1 MPSGFGCSDQTLK
14 RKGICQGFT
23 VDEDSCLRHGWELQD
38 GLFEL
43 CLHTRRITFATRG
56 QGAGQVNTRF
66 AASDA
71 DAIHLQV
78 RLVERIIETGL
89 AIMLIFDRK

>member
-23 VDEDSCLRHGWELQD
+23 IDEDGCLRYGWELQD

-43 CLHTRRITFATRG
+43 RLHARRITFAAHC
-56 QGAGQVNTRF
+56 QWPGQVNAGLT
-66 AASDA
+66 ADDA
-71 DAIHLQV
+71 DAFHLQV
-78 RLVERIIETGL
+78 RLV
-89 AIMLIFDRK
+89 